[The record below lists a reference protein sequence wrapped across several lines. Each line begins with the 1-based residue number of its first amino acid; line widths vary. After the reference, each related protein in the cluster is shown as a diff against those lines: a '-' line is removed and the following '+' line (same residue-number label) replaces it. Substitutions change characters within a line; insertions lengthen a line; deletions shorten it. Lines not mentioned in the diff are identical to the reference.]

1 MTLQVHENKND
12 PFEKVSPL
20 FLREFYFIISIF
32 MFNPETP
39 EVGKHVPLVLGYQL
53 TLFGPKGA
61 DYACYITAPP
71 HLFGRCGVSDIHLS
85 TDNRS
90 QFYDALI
97 KFS

>member
-53 TLFGPKGA
+53 TLFRPKGA

-71 HLFGRCGVSDIHLS
+71 PIFLDDVAS
-85 TDNRS
+85 
-90 QFYDALI
+90 LI
-97 KFS
+97 SICPLIIAVNSMMP